1 MFLQDLLTEDG
12 LCPAHTNKMLIK
24 MAEKQKLRAP
34 STIAGLVRYDEED
47 KESLI
52 KLKPVHVIE
61 IALALIVIELIL
73 FLIF

>member
-1 MFLQDLLTEDG
+1 
-12 LCPAHTNKMLIK
+12 
-24 MAEKQKLRAP
+24 MAEKQKIKAP

-52 KLKPVHVIE
+52 RLKPVHVVG
-61 IALALIVIELIL
+61 IAIALIVIELIL